1 MRPLADVRVLA
12 VEQFGAGPWGTLQL
26 ADLGAEVI
34 KIEDPSVGGDVARA
48 MPPYIAGSDSVY
60 FESFNR
66 GKKSIALDI
75 KRPDG
80 RAVFEDLVARSD
92 AVFSNLRGD
101 QPERLG
107 LRYADLAGV
116 NPRIVCVS
124 LSGYG
129 MTGPRASEG
138 AYDATIQALTGWMS
152 LTGGPDEPPTKS
164 GLSLAD
170 FVGGYVAA
178 LAVVAGVWRAR
189 REGVGGDADLSLF
202 ETALAQ
208 LNYMGAWSATGG
220 WHPSR
225 VPESGHQTLIPFQ
238 TFAAADGFITV
249 ACAKESLWKRY
260 CAAIG
265 RPALAA
271 DPRFADFG

>member
-1 MRPLADVRVLA
+1 
-12 VEQFGAGPWGTLQL
+12 
-26 ADLGAEVI
+26 
-34 KIEDPSVGGDVARA
+34 

-107 LRYADLAGV
+107 LRYADLGAV

-202 ETALAQ
+202 EAALAQ

-220 WHPSR
+220 WQ
-225 VPESGHQTLIPFQ
+225 PEPH
-238 TFAAADGFITV
+238 A
-249 ACAKESLWKRY
+249 
-260 CAAIG
+260 
-265 RPALAA
+265 
-271 DPRFADFG
+271 

>member
-48 MPPYIAGSDSVY
+48 MPPYIAGTDSVY

-75 KRPDG
+75 ERPDG

-116 NPRIVCVS
+116 NPRDRLCLAV
-124 LSGYG
+124 SGYG
-129 MTGPRASEG
+129 MTGPRAVRG
-138 AYDATIQALTGWMS
+138 RL
-152 LTGGPDEPPTKS
+152 
-164 GLSLAD
+164 
-170 FVGGYVAA
+170 
-178 LAVVAGVWRAR
+178 R
-189 REGVGGDADLSLF
+189 RHD
-202 ETALAQ
+202 Q
-208 LNYMGAWSATGG
+208 
-220 WHPSR
+220 R
-225 VPESGHQTLIPFQ
+225 
-238 TFAAADGFITV
+238 
-249 ACAKESLWKRY
+249 
-260 CAAIG
+260 
-265 RPALAA
+265 
-271 DPRFADFG
+271 